1 MSPDTPR
8 LISPVALWL
17 AWRDGFVAIAA
28 VYRPRNPEE
37 NPIYG
42 IVAGHLETFLARQ
55 RERDRHVP
63 VFVEKCGA
71 PHFSTN
77 VKSSVMWS

>member
-1 MSPDTPR
+1 M
-8 LISPVALWL
+8 A
-17 AWRDGFVAIAA
+17 FVATDA

-37 NPIYG
+37 NPVYR

-63 VFVEKCGA
+63 AFVEREFRELC
-71 PHFSTN
+71 
-77 VKSSVMWS
+77 